1 MGEEDKFYKV
11 NKVLSNLIENIQKHN
26 IFDDNFSSLRKTI
39 ENFEVKEIFDNM
51 LSFYEII
58 NDYDINSII
67 EDFDSDEMN
76 LSYRLK
82 SLESFKIKWNKNI
95 GKSKQLREVS
105 NDSLAFR
112 FIVDI
117 EKERVLEIIEKVYKY
132 NKGFEVV
139 DFYKDHKSKDDGYR
153 GIHLYF
159 RLNPKTFPIE
169 IQFWNRK
176 DAILNYYTHEIIYKS
191 YNKEDY
197 DEYSYKL
204 RKWLDKLP
212 EAPKNIDKEFI
223 DFWYEMFL
231 EVDNR
236 GD

>member
-1 MGEEDKFYKV
+1 MGEDNFYKV
-11 NKVLSNLIENIQKHN
+11 NKTLSKLIEEIQKNN
-26 IFDDNFSSLRKTI
+26 IFDENFPSLRKTI
-39 ENFEVKEIFDNM
+39 ENFDINEVFDNM

-58 NDYDINSII
+58 EKYDINGII
-67 EDFDSDEMN
+67 DHFDSSEMN
-76 LSYRLK
+76 VSYRLK
-82 SLESFKIKWNKNI
+82 SLESLKIKWNKNI
-95 GKSKQLREVS
+95 GKSKQLREVC

-112 FIVDI
+112 IIVNI

-132 NKGFEVV
+132 DKGFEVV

-159 RLNPKTFPIE
+159 RFNPKSFPVE
-169 IQFWNRK
+169 IQIWNRK

-191 YNKEDY
+191 DNKEDY
-197 DEYSYKL
+197 EEYSYKL
-204 RKWLDKLP
+204 RKWLDNLP

>member
-1 MGEEDKFYKV
+1 MGEDNFYKV
-11 NKVLSNLIENIQKHN
+11 NKILSNLIEKIQRHN
-26 IFDDNFSSLRKTI
+26 IFDDNFPSLRKTI
-39 ENFEVKEIFDNM
+39 ENFDVKEIFHKM
-51 LSFYEII
+51 LDFYEII
-58 NDYDINSII
+58 NESDINNII
-67 EDFDSDEMN
+67 EDFDSSEMN
-76 LSYRLK
+76 VSYRLK
-82 SLESFKIKWNKNI
+82 SLESLKIKWDKNK
-95 GKSKQLREVS
+95 GKSKQLREVC

-112 FIVDI
+112 IIVDI
-117 EKERVLEIIEKVYKY
+117 EKERVLDIIKKVYKY
-132 NKGFEVV
+132 KKGFEIV
-139 DFYKDHKSKDDGYR
+139 DFYQDHKSKDDGYR

-159 RLNPKTFPIE
+159 RLNPKSFPIE

-191 YNKEDY
+191 DNKEDY

-212 EAPKNIDKEFI
+212 DAPKNIDKEFI